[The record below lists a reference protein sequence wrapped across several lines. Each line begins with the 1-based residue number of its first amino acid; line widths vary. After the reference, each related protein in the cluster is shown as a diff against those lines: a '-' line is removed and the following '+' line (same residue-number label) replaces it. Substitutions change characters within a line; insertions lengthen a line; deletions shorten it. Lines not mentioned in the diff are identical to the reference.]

1 MPARCRRI
9 LFAVALLPMLF
20 ACATGPAGGGAEV
33 RAVATAP
40 VAVPLRIV
48 AINDFHGNL
57 EPTALPLPLTDPA
70 DPAKT
75 IRIPVGGAAAIA
87 GLVKAAKVGSANTLL
102 ISSGDLYGAS
112 PLPSSL
118 FRHETTVEVW
128 NRIGL
133 DINAA
138 GNHEFDAGAAELKRM
153 AAGGCRHDPP
163 ESPAVSCVN
172 GPYSGAKFQYLT
184 ANTIDAQ
191 GHPLIAPYVIKEYGG
206 IKVGIIGV
214 VTRTLPTL
222 VSPSGIAGLTIGDEA
237 ETINRY
243 AKELKAQGVEA
254 IIASLHEGGDTGSD
268 GKMADWND
276 LTCPE
281 GRGPIFDIVN
291 RTTDD
296 VDVFL
301 TGHTHR
307 GYNCMVGTRPVIQ
320 ATSYGRGLSIID
332 LVLDPVTKDIDRS
345 KTRTMNLPVFNEKTP
360 AAIKEAL
367 IAKMPVEYAT
377 MLRAATPDAAI
388 AALIDQYATAAA
400 PKANR
405 PVGKIAIT
413 FDRSGADSPAGR
425 LIADSMLAATRSSSN
440 GSAQI
445 AFMNS
450 GGIRTDLECKGKPP
464 CTVTYGQAF
473 TMMPFGNTLLVMT
486 LTGAQLKSLL
496 EGQDRPNDTR
506 PVLWL
511 SPSAGFTY
519 TWKAGAKSGDHVSGM
534 RLMGKPIDAKA
545 SYRVAV
551 NSFLSEGGDG
561 FMTFKEGGD
570 RIGGGNDLDALL
582 EYLRSHPNAKAARS
596 RVVEVR

>member
-1 MPARCRRI
+1 MPAVSRS
-9 LFAVALLPMLF
+9 LVLAVTLVPLLF
-20 ACATGPAGGGAEV
+20 ACATGPAGGGAEP
-33 RAVATAP
+33 RTTAAAP

-57 EPTALPLPLTDPA
+57 EPTGLPLTLTDPA
-70 DPAKT
+70 DPNKT
-75 IRIPVGGAAAIA
+75 IRIAVGGAAAIA
-87 GLVKAAKVGSANTLL
+87 GIVKAAKAGSANTLL

-118 FRHETTVEVW
+118 FRHETTVEIW

-163 ESPAVSCVN
+163 DSAAVSCVN
-172 GPYSGAKFQYLT
+172 GPYAGAKFQYLT
-184 ANTIDAQ
+184 ANTVDAQ
-191 GHPLIAPYVIKEYGG
+191 GHPLVAPYVVKEFGG

-222 VSPSGIAGLTIGDEA
+222 VAPSGITGLTIGDEA

-243 AKELKAQGVEA
+243 AAELKAQGVQA
-254 IIASLHEGGDTGSD
+254 IIASLHEGGDTGID
-268 GKMADWND
+268 GKAADWND
-276 LTCPE
+276 LSCPA
-281 GRGPIFDIVN
+281 GRGPIFDIVD
-291 RTTDD
+291 RTSDD

-307 GYNCMVGTRPVIQ
+307 GYNCMIGTRPVIQ
-320 ATSYGRGLSIID
+320 ATSYGRGLSILD
-332 LVLDPVTKDIDRS
+332 LVLDPVTRDVDRS
-345 KTRTMNLPVFNEKTP
+345 KTRTINIPVFNEKTP
-360 AAIKEAL
+360 AAVKEAL
-367 IAKMPVEYAT
+367 IAKMPADYAAIE
-377 MLRAATPDAAI
+377 RSAVPDAAI
-388 AALIDQYATAAA
+388 AALVDQYVTAAA

-405 PVGKIAIT
+405 AVGKIAAT
-413 FDRSGADSPAGR
+413 FDRNGADSPAGR

-440 GSAQI
+440 GNAQI

-450 GGIRTDLECKGKPP
+450 GGIRTDLECKGRPP

-486 LTGAQLKSLL
+486 LSGAQLKSLL
-496 EGQDRPNDTR
+496 EGQDRPDDTR
-506 PVLWL
+506 PVMWL

-519 TWKAGAKSGDHVSGM
+519 TWRQSAKAGDKVSGM
-534 RLMGKPIDAKA
+534 RLMGKAIDPKA

-551 NSFLSEGGDG
+551 NNFLAEGGDG
-561 FMTFKEGGD
+561 FMTFKDGRD
-570 RIGGGNDLDALL
+570 PIGGGNDLDALL

-596 RVVEVR
+596 RVVEAR